1 MAVSE
6 PTLEVEH
13 ELFAA
18 GVPSVIGMDE
28 VGRGAIAGPVAVGAA
43 VVVPACGPFPEGLRD
58 SKLLSERARTRL
70 EPLAREW
77 VLYGAVG
84 LASPAEVDELGI
96 TACLGLAGR
105 RALLE
110 LHAVGADVTGST
122 VLLDGNS
129 DWLSRALQRPLT
141 ITTRVKADRDCASV
155 AAASVLAKVHRD
167 RLMIELHEA
176 LPEYGW
182 EGNKGYGS
190 AQHLSA
196 LSEHGLTLH
205 HRSSWLPA
213 YT

>member
-1 MAVSE
+1 MAVCD
-6 PTLEVEH
+6 PTLEVEQ
-13 ELFAA
+13 ELFTS
-18 GVPSVIGMDE
+18 GVSAVIGMDE
-28 VGRGAIAGPVAVGAA
+28 VGRGAIAGPVAVGA
-43 VVVPACGPFPEGLRD
+43 VVVAPHCGPFPSGLRD
-58 SKLLSERARTRL
+58 SKMLSEKARTRL

-77 VLYGAVG
+77 VLFSAVG

-110 LHAVGADVTGST
+110 LHAAGADVTGST

-129 DWLSRALQRPLT
+129 DWLSSSLQRPLT

-155 AAASVLAKVHRD
+155 AAASVVAKVHRD
-167 RLMIELHEA
+167 QLMIDLHET

-190 AQHLSA
+190 VHHLAA
-196 LSEHGLTLH
+196 LEAHGLTLH